1 MLQILGVEANLDI
14 QYMMGIAPSVP
25 TTYWSIAA
33 NSTLEIGK
41 IHALFYM
48 SASTL

>member
-1 MLQILGVEANLDI
+1 
-14 QYMMGIAPSVP
+14 MMGVAPSVP

-41 IHALFYM
+41 IETRLDAVCY
-48 SASTL
+48 